1 MFLQREWHIPMSC
14 HSLKPFILLCY
25 ITSKGGSSHDYN
37 LDQYHQILQQLSQ
50 AKIPYRVSARDLD
63 INRHRKGMVGIQ
75 TDLQLK
81 KYTVQYRVY
90 VHKKDYDQ
98 AVTCMRKVQS
108 TP

>member
-1 MFLQREWHIPMSC
+1 MITIFNRQT
-14 HSLKPFILLCY
+14 LL
-25 ITSKGGSSHDYN
+25 TTFN
-37 LDQYHQILQQLSQ
+37 FDQYHQILQQLSQ

-90 VHKKDYDQ
+90 VHKKDYAQ
-98 AVTCMRKVQS
+98 TVTCMRKVQS